1 MSRAPGA
8 ISKSNY
14 GLPVINP
21 TNPPQRADICII
33 SESAMELTTEL
44 VIDWLA
50 SMGVAAVRL
59 NGESL
64 GEDRLSIGISND
76 AVSGFWPEQIGGIPT
91 EQIRVVWYRRWN
103 NTKRY
108 RQAIVGD
115 GATWES
121 KMQVELGVRGELRT
135 LRRFL
140 IHLFERAQWLGN
152 PKFSEA
158 VDKLTMLKLAREH
171 GLDIPATLVSSDGEE
186 LRSFAAKHSQ
196 VITKTMTEGIFLI
209 RSNASAEWGFDIVTT
224 YTTVPPRNII
234 ENLKANIFPSML
246 QECLHKEYEI
256 RSFYLDGQI
265 YSTAIFS
272 QAVSQMKTDY
282 HRYQYRTPARM
293 VPYRLPESVHERL
306 RSLMR
311 AANLDTGSIDLVR
324 TIDGRLVFL
333 EVNPNGQFT
342 AYSLACNYF
351 LEKRVAEVLLR
362 KRNNA

>member
-8 ISKSNY
+8 KPNH
-14 GLPVINP
+14 GLSAI
-21 TNPPQRADICII
+21 NPPQPADICII
-33 SESAMELTTEL
+33 SENAMELTTEL

-50 SMGVAAVRL
+50 SMGVSALRL

-64 GEDRLSIGISND
+64 AEDRLSLGISKD
-76 AVSGFWPEQIGGIPT
+76 SLSIAWPEQIGGIPAD
-91 EQIRVVWYRRWN
+91 QIRTVWYRRWN

-108 RQAIVGD
+108 RAAIVGD
-115 GATWES
+115 GTTWES

-140 IHLFERAQWLGN
+140 LHFFERAQWLGN

-171 GLDIPATLVSSDGEE
+171 GLDVPATLVSSDGGE
-186 LRSFAAKHSQ
+186 LRSFAAKYSQ
-196 VITKTMTEGIFLI
+196 VITKTMTEGIFLF
-209 RSNASAEWGFDIVTT
+209 RANASAEWGFDIVTT
-224 YTTVPPRNII
+224 YTTIPPKDII
-234 ENLKANIFPSML
+234 ENLKANTFPSML

-256 RSFYLDGQI
+256 RSFYLDGEI

-272 QAVSQMKTDY
+272 QAVSQMTTDY

-293 VPYRLPESVHERL
+293 VPYRLPDSVKERL
-306 RSLMR
+306 CSLMR

-324 TIDGRLVFL
+324 TTDGRLVFL
-333 EVNPNGQFT
+333 EVNPNGQFS
-342 AYSLACNYF
+342 AYSLASNYF

-362 KRNNA
+362 KRNYA